1 MQIHTKFLGEVEIQE
16 EEVITLTSG
25 LLGFEEYTKY
35 VLLPLDKD
43 SPLAIFQSIE
53 ESQIGFVVAYP
64 FAFKKDYAFDI
75 SEVDRKELQ
84 VEKEEDVIAYSIVT
98 LKEPFE
104 ESTLNLLAPIVI
116 NSVKK
121 CGKQIVLQDNQAY
134 PLRFPIAELKGSVK

>member
-25 LLGFEEYTKY
+25 LLGLEEYTKY

-84 VEKEEDVIAYSIVT
+84 VEKKEDLIAYSIVT

>member
-25 LLGFEEYTKY
+25 LLGLEEYTKY

-64 FAFKKDYAFDI
+64 FAFRKDYAFDI
-75 SEVDRKELQ
+75 SEVDKKELQ
-84 VEKEEDVIAYSIVT
+84 VEKEEDLIAYSIVT